1 VSEASIPPD
10 AVTLARPV
18 RGGEGLALRV
28 VGEGLVDLFALPA
41 SGDVVIGRGA
51 EADVRIDDASIS
63 RKHALLSL
71 GARPRIKDLGSANG
85 TRVADRA
92 LGAGEW
98 ADVAPGEV
106 IDLGSVMLILMRAG
120 AEPAAPAPPRGGDA
134 AGTGGAG
141 GAGAGGAMARAERLL
156 ERVAPGD
163 IAVLIQGETGVGKE
177 VLAER
182 LHAKS
187 RRAGRPL
194 LRLNCGGFTE
204 SLLDSE
210 LFGHEK
216 GAFTGADRAKPGL
229 LESAHGGSVFL
240 DEIGELPLGLQ
251 ARLLR
256 VLQDKKVQRIGA
268 LEPRAI
274 DVRFLSATN
283 RDLTAEV
290 AAGRFRQ
297 DLFYRLNGVTI
308 WIPPLRERAREIAAL
323 ARRFLA
329 EAGAQ
334 AGRRLELSRAALARL
349 EAHPWPGNI
358 RELRNVIERAVL
370 VADDEIGE
378 EHLGLEPAAPAPPPA
393 ASSGSLHA
401 DVESLERRR
410 IVEALEACGG
420 NQTRAAQKL
429 GISRGTLLSRLK
441 QYGITRPRS

>member
-1 VSEASIPPD
+1 M
-10 AVTLARPV
+10 ARQV
-18 RGGEGLALRV
+18 RGGEGMALRV
-28 VGEGLVDLFALPA
+28 VGEGLVELFALPA
-41 SGDVVIGRGA
+41 AGDVVIGRGA

-71 GARPRIKDLGSANG
+71 GPRVRIKDLGSANG
-85 TRVADRA
+85 TRIADRTI
-92 LGAGEW
+92 GPGEW
-98 ADVAPGEV
+98 ADVSPGEV
-106 IDLGSVMLILMRAG
+106 IDLGSVMLILMRGG
-120 AEPAAPAPPRGGDA
+120 AEPAASPPRGGA
-134 AGTGGAG
+134 PGSA
-141 GAGAGGAMARAERLL
+141 GAMARAERLL

-163 IAVLIQGETGVGKE
+163 ISVLIQGETGVGKE

-182 LHAKS
+182 LHGKS
-187 RRAGRPL
+187 KRAQHPL

-216 GAFTGADRAKPGL
+216 GAFTGADKAKPGL

-268 LEPRAI
+268 LEPKAI
-274 DVRFLSATN
+274 DIRFISATN

-308 WIPPLRERAREIAAL
+308 WIPPLRERVDELAGFARQ
-323 ARRFLA
+323 FLA
-329 EAGAQ
+329 EAAAA
-334 AGRRLELSRAALARL
+334 AGRPLQLSRAALARL
-349 EAHPWPGNI
+349 EQHDWPGNI
-358 RELRNVIERAVL
+358 RELRNVIERAAL
-370 VADDEIGE
+370 IADDEIGE
-378 EHLGLEPAAPAPPPA
+378 EHLQLAPSPSADAPPGA
-393 ASSGSLHA
+393 SGSLHA

-441 QYGITRPRS
+441 QYGITRPRG

>member
-1 VSEASIPPD
+1 M
-10 AVTLARPV
+10 ARQV

-41 SGDVVIGRGA
+41 AGDVVIGRGA

-71 GARPRIKDLGSANG
+71 GPRIRIKDLGSANG

-92 LGAGEW
+92 IGAGEW
-98 ADVAPGEV
+98 ADVSPGEV
-106 IDLGSVMLILMRAG
+106 IDLGSVMLILMRGESEPTAPSLQRGEAG
-120 AEPAAPAPPRGGDA
+120 
-134 AGTGGAG
+134 GGAG
-141 GAGAGGAMARAERLL
+141 GAAMLRAERLL

-163 IAVLIQGETGVGKE
+163 IAVLLQGETGVGKE
-177 VLAER
+177 VMAER
-182 LHAKS
+182 LHARSK
-187 RRAGRPL
+187 RAQRPL

-204 SLLDSE
+204 TLLDSE

-216 GAFTGADRAKPGL
+216 GSFTGADKAKPGL

-268 LEPRAI
+268 LEPKAI
-274 DVRFLSATN
+274 DIRFISATN

-308 WIPPLRERAREIAAL
+308 SIPPLRDRVDEIAGL
-323 ARRFLA
+323 AQRFLA

-334 AGRRLELSRAALARL
+334 AGRQLHLSRTALARL
-349 EAHPWPGNI
+349 EQHPWPGNI
-358 RELRNVIERAVL
+358 RELRNVIERAAL
-370 VADDEIGE
+370 IADDEIGE
-378 EHLGLEPAAPAPPPA
+378 EHLQLVPAAGEGAPAPA
-393 ASSGSLHA
+393 ASGGSLHA

>member
-1 VSEASIPPD
+1 VSEANIPPD
-10 AVTLARPV
+10 AVTLARQV

-41 SGDVVIGRGA
+41 AGDVVIGRGA

-71 GARPRIKDLGSANG
+71 GPRARIKDLGSANG

-92 LGAGEW
+92 IGPGEW
-98 ADVAPGEV
+98 AEVSPGEV
-106 IDLGSVMLILMRAG
+106 IDLGSVMLILMRGDTEA
-120 AEPAAPAPPRGGDA
+120 AAPAPQRGGPGA
-134 AGTGGAG
+134 AGT
-141 GAGAGGAMARAERLL
+141 MARAERLL
-156 ERVAPGD
+156 ERVAPGE

-177 VLAER
+177 ILAER
-182 LHAKS
+182 LHARSK
-187 RRAGRPL
+187 RARAPL

-204 SLLDSE
+204 TLLDSE

-216 GAFTGADRAKPGL
+216 GAFTGADKAKPGL

-274 DVRFLSATN
+274 DIRFISATN

-290 AAGRFRQ
+290 AGGRFRQ

-308 WIPPLRERAREIAAL
+308 WIPPLRERRDELAAL
-323 ARRFLA
+323 ALQFLA
-329 EAGAQ
+329 EASAQ
-334 AGRRLELSRAALARL
+334 AGRPLQLSRTALARL
-349 EAHPWPGNI
+349 EHHAWPGNI

-370 VADDEIGE
+370 IADDEIGE
-378 EHLGLEPAAPAPPPA
+378 EHLQLAPAPDEAPA
-393 ASSGSLHA
+393 AGAGSLHA

-441 QYGITRPRS
+441 QYGITRPRG